1 MGEWH
6 QKSAEAVLRE
16 LESDGKRGLTPGEA
30 GRRLGRYG
38 KNRLEQSK
46 PPNWFLRLLGQLK
59 DPMVLVLLGAAVLS
73 LGASGGRDWLDAVII
88 LIIVAANA
96 GISLSQEDSAQRA
109 LEALRKL
116 SAPLARVIR
125 GGERLRVTAEDLVP
139 GDVIELEAGDLVP
152 ADARILSGAG
162 LRCDE
167 SAMTGESAP
176 VSKEA
181 EALLDPDTPLAERRN
196 LVLSATVVTAGRAR
210 CVVTATGM
218 DTEVGRI
225 AGMLLGGEGGETPLQ
240 ARMGEVSRTLSFL
253 CLCLCAVMFG
263 IGALLHRDLLELFL
277 TAVSLAVAA
286 IPEGLPAVV
295 TIVLALGV
303 QRMVKRGAI
312 IKRLPAVETL
322 GCAGVICSDK
332 TGTLTQNKMT
342 VTRVWLPRPERKE
355 LALTAAALCNDA
367 RLRYDGRGGPVCTG
381 DPTEV
386 ALVELAAREGVDKN
400 ELEQRFPRRGELPF
414 DAQRKRM
421 STLHPRKEGGFRL
434 MVKGAPDVLL
444 NLCRMDPAARR
455 AAQEANE
462 AMAAQ
467 ALRVL
472 GVAYRDLEFL
482 PKTLS
487 AETLEQ
493 GLTFLGLMGMMDPPR
508 PQVREAVEQCFAAGI
523 RPVMITGDHKL
534 TALAVARELE
544 IFRPGD
550 LALTGEDLDFLPQ
563 EVLEEDVERFSVYA
577 RVTPEHKMRIVRA
590 WQARGKVVAM
600 TGDGVNDAPAL
611 KAADIGCAMGEAGTD
626 VAKGAAD
633 QILTDDDFSTI
644 VRAVEEGRGIYANIR
659 KAIHYLLSCNIGEI
673 LCIFLATVWNF
684 AQMPLLPV
692 QLLWLNLVTDSLPA
706 LALGV
711 EPVEEGIMTRPPREA
726 RAPLFDRAFS
736 LRLLWQ
742 GAMVGLLTLG
752 AYGLGYLLP
761 GPAEP
766 GAAANTMA
774 FAALTFSQL
783 FHAFDVR
790 SEDRSLFQ
798 IGLFSNPAM
807 NRAFLAGAAMQLSV
821 LCLPPLQMVFQTAP
835 LSPRQWLSV
844 LALAAAPLLVCEGEK
859 ALRRLRR
866 RRTGSQS
873 TAAAGRN

>member
-421 STLHPRKEGGFRL
+421 STLHPRKEGGL
-434 MVKGAPDVLL
+434 KGAPDVLL

-462 AMAAQ
+462 AMADQ

-611 KAADIGCAMGEAGTD
+611 KAADIGCAMGAAGTD

-633 QILTDDDFSTI
+633 LILTDDDFSTI

-873 TAAAGRN
+873 PAAAGRN